1 MYGNDHLRL
10 CCKNQAW
17 TEGVR
22 DVALPQT
29 SSRLEVEPFTDD
41 CEGLRERSGTDAKSA
56 LDDARLAA
64 DVLCEVEDRRLALAY
79 SIRIFSSLT
88 SAILNLSER

>member
-1 MYGNDHLRL
+1 MTGVVAFISGDNLSTYGNDHLRL
-10 CCKNQAW
+10 CYKNQAW

-41 CEGLRERSGTDAKSA
+41 CEGLRERSGTDAESA
-56 LDDARLAA
+56 LAG
-64 DVLCEVEDRRLALAY
+64 
-79 SIRIFSSLT
+79 
-88 SAILNLSER
+88 